1 VILTLVDVAEC
12 IAATGIADR
21 SHIYVGRMPDK
32 KPCSIGIYNLDRQ
45 QVQNTVGGRT
55 NSSYRIKPVSILV
68 HWNKS
73 SKDTELKAAAVYDA
87 VAALR
92 NAHAG
97 GNRILFADMHTDT
110 PVDVGMDDGMVYEMV
125 IEADFYY
132 ERKD

>member
-1 VILTLVDVAEC
+1 MILTLVDVAES
-12 IAATGIADR
+12 IAATNITDR

-45 QVQNTVGGRT
+45 PAQNTVGGRA

-73 SKDTELKAAAVYDA
+73 SRETELKAAAVYDA

-92 NAHAG
+92 NVQAND
-97 GNRILFADMHTDT
+97 NRILFADMRTDAA
-110 PVDVGMDDGMVYEMV
+110 VDVGMDDNMIYEMV
-125 IEADFYY
+125 IEADIYY